1 MKDSTQ
7 NRENSKNSTLLM
19 FLTLLSRLLGIIKA
33 RVITTAFGATS
44 TADVIN
50 VAYFL
55 PNNLRKIFA
64 EGAITSAF
72 IPSLSSNADK
82 TFRNKLLSLM
92 LCFQLILFSL
102 IIILFIFFSR
112 PIFAFISDFS
122 GDELELG
129 ASLLPY
135 FIVFLAFISIS
146 NIFAAIL
153 QTDRKFIPY
162 GLAPLFFSITL
173 IVFISLFSEK
183 LDAMAMAYGV
193 VLASFIQLI
202 FTLISVYKRGYK
214 VHVDIDF
221 KNTEFKK
228 ILKTWAI
235 VVTSALTTIFS
246 QQFSTYLASTLS
258 TGNATA
264 FSNSMIFF
272 STPYGIINAG
282 FITVVYP
289 LLTESFSNN
298 NIKRF
303 KKELQYGI
311 DGMINLFV
319 PATII
324 IMFLSKEYVAVLL
337 QNGKFT
343 FENTLLTASVTYYL
357 VLGLTIVGLNS
368 LLNRALIAKNKAKFS
383 FVLIA
388 IQAIIDVILSF
399 VLIKTIGI
407 IALPIAN
414 TISFFIT
421 LVIHSIVL
429 SSDINFKHT
438 ISIFLQTIAANIPM
452 TLILI
457 LYKKLFPLW
466 YIDGSNLINIFKAI
480 VLSLILGLI
489 CLGSYSIF
497 KIPFIQYFK
506 KTKN

>member
-1 MKDSTQ
+1 
-7 NRENSKNSTLLM
+7 M
-19 FLTLLSRLLGIIKA
+19 FLTLVSRLLGIIKA

-72 IPSLSSNADK
+72 IPSLSSNTDK
-82 TFRNKLLSLM
+82 NFRNKLLSLM
-92 LCFQLILFSL
+92 LCFQLILFS
-102 IIILFIFFSR
+102 IIILLFIFFSR
-112 PIFAFISDFS
+112 PIFAFISDFNGS
-122 GDELELG
+122 ELELG

-146 NIFAAIL
+146 NIFAAVL
-153 QTDRKFIPY
+153 QTDKKFIPY

-193 VLASFIQLI
+193 VLASFVQFI
-202 FTLISVYKRGYK
+202 FTLICVYKRGYR
-214 VHVDIDF
+214 VNIDVDF
-221 KNTEFKK
+221 KNTEFRK

-235 VVTSALTTIFS
+235 VVSSALTTIFS

-289 LLTESFSNN
+289 LLTDSFSNHDL
-298 NIKRF
+298 KQF
-303 KKELQYGI
+303 KKQLQYGI
-311 DGMINLFV
+311 DGMINLFI
-319 PATII
+319 PSTII

-343 FENTLLTASVTYYL
+343 YENTIVTASVTYYL
-357 VLGLTIVGLNS
+357 VLGLTIIGLNS
-368 LLNRALIAKNKAKFS
+368 LLNRALIAKNRAKLS

-388 IQAIIDVILSF
+388 IQAILDIILSF
-399 VLIKTIGI
+399 VLIKKIGI

-421 LVIHSIVL
+421 LIIHSFVL
-429 SSDINFKHT
+429 SDDINFKHT
-438 ISIFLQTIAANIPM
+438 LYILIQTLIANIPM
-452 TLILI
+452 TLVLI
-457 LYKKLFPLW
+457 FYKRLFPLW
-466 YIDGSNLINIFKAI
+466 YVDGSNFINIIKAI
-480 VLSLILGLI
+480 ILSLIIGGI
-489 CLGSYSIF
+489 CLESYSIF